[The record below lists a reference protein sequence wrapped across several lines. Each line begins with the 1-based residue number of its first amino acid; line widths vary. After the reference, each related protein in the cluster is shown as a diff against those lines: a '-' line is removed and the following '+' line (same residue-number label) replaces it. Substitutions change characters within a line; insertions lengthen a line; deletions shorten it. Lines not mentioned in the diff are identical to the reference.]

1 MFPYLNEFLDISVA
15 VYILRLQI
23 LQTTTI
29 DFFFEKKLQQLTY
42 FVWTHNHSCLLQI
55 VEKLVDIVTYI
66 HQAIREFLG
75 NHGMNISCMK

>member
-42 FVWTHNHSCLLQI
+42 FV
-55 VEKLVDIVTYI
+55 
-66 HQAIREFLG
+66 
-75 NHGMNISCMK
+75 